1 MKKRLFAIAALGVL
15 SLGLAGCGDGSSKA
29 NTVELVYSGTQSD
42 KDFTMKLIDDFKAM
56 KKEAGDET
64 NYVIDYVAHGPDKVD
79 SEIIDWT
86 AANSPD
92 VYEYAPDKLAI
103 LYDKGALAEIRSTY
117 KTFIDTKIN
126 DFGKENATLNGK
138 YYGYPY
144 TGDNTYYFQ
153 YDKSVFTADDVKSIE
168 RILEVCEEK
177 NLKLGYNLEE
187 AFWGAGVMF
196 SFGADYSIEFD
207 RDGKIAGVTADFDT
221 AKGLKGVKALVK
233 IMSSPAW
240 TNTMNVPNDTNGIV
254 GCIAGTWDINDY
266 KEGLGENYAC
276 APMPTVT
283 IDGETQ
289 HLGAFVG
296 GKLLGVN
303 PLRAQDDVKRLTA
316 AHELAMFLAG
326 EECQNKRY
334 DQLNWGPC
342 HVDCLKRTD
351 IQADP
356 NMITLNEQLV
366 FGHAQTSTPSNL
378 WDAASKLVASIKDG
392 TYSVEG
398 KNEAGTAVGSLTFT
412 DETLQLAID
421 TYNTA
426 IKASE

>member
-1 MKKRLFAIAALGVL
+1 MKKRLFALAALGVL
-15 SLGLAGCGDGSSKA
+15 SLGLAGCDGSSKG

-42 KDFTMKLIDDFKAM
+42 KDFTMKLIDNFKEM
-56 KKEAGDET
+56 KKAAGDDT

-117 KTFIDTKIN
+117 KDFIDTKIN
-126 DFGKENATLNGK
+126 DFGKINATLNGK

-153 YDKSVFTADDVKSIE
+153 YDKRIFTSEEDVKSIE
-168 RILEVCEEK
+168 RILEICEEK
-177 NLKLGYNLEE
+177 GYKLGYNLEE

-196 SFGADYSIEFD
+196 TFGADYSIEFD
-207 RDGKIAGVTADFDT
+207 RDGKIAGVQADFNT
-221 AKGLKGVKALVK
+221 SKGLKGAKAIVK

-240 TNTMNVPNDTNGIV
+240 TNDMVVPTDTNKIA
-254 GCIAGTWDINDY
+254 GCMAGTWDIAAY
-266 KEGLGENYAC
+266 KDALGNNYAC

-283 IDGETQ
+283 IDGETKN
-289 HLGAFVG
+289 LGAFVG

-303 PLRAQDDVKRLTA
+303 PLRAQNDVKRLTA

-326 EECQNKRY
+326 EECQTKRY
-334 DQLNWGPC
+334 NELSWGPC
-342 HVDCLKRTD
+342 NVDSLKKID
-351 IQADP
+351 EKPEPDL
-356 NMITLNEQLV
+356 NMVTLNEQLV

-378 WDAASKLVASIKDG
+378 WEAAGKLVAGIKDG

-398 KNEAGTAVGSLTFT
+398 KSESGASVGSLTFT
-412 DETLQLAID
+412 NETLQVAID
-421 TYNTA
+421 TYNNA
-426 IKASE
+426 